1 MKTTTR
7 KRRGFTLVELLVVI
21 AIIATLAGVGVP
33 VLLGKKKEGDKAQ
46 ATLNAKQVG
55 MALFSFDGDYGEFPS
70 DKTEATISGDNS
82 SAVFSSASG
91 ANKYLSQLF
100 AGGYIDQE
108 KPFFA
113 KGPMC
118 RQNPDN
124 NSADA
129 SNRLKAGENGFGY
142 VMQSATES
150 LNSSMV
156 SNLPLLVAPNAS
168 GNDGKQF
175 DLDSYNKKAI
185 VLSIDMSVSTVTVKT
200 DKTIKLLETGTGT
213 PWETSGLTPTVLA
226 PAKP

>member
-7 KRRGFTLVELLVVI
+7 KRQGFTLVELLVVI

-55 MALFSFDGDYGEFPS
+55 YALFSFDGDYGEFPS
-70 DKTEATISGDNS
+70 TTTKTKIETDNTS
-82 SAVFSSASG
+82 PVFSSATG
-91 ANKYLSQLF
+91 ANEYLSQLF

-118 RQNPDN
+118 RQEGDN
-124 NSADA
+124 DLSTSATL
-129 SNRLKAGENGFGY
+129 LKGGENGFGY
-142 VMQSATES
+142 VMKSATEA

-156 SNLPLLVAPNAS
+156 SNLPLLVAPNAT
-168 GNDGKQF
+168 GTDGKQF
-175 DLDSYNKKAI
+175 DLDTYNKKAI
-185 VLSIDMSVSTVTVKT
+185 VLSIDMSVSAQTIKT
-200 DKTIKLLETGTGT
+200 DKTIKALSTGSGT
-213 PWETSGLTPTVLA
+213 PWETLSLTPEVLA
-226 PAKP
+226 PKAP